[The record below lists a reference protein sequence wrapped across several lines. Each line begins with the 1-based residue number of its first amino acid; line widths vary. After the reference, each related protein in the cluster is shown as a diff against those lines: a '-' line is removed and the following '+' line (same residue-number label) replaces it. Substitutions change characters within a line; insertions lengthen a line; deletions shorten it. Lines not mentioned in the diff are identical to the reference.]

1 MFENFV
7 LTSTVI
13 AFICTPKKHNK
24 MKLKKILQ
32 EMQCVNKW
40 VCKYMVMYSLYFEYR
55 NYRFNVNIVD
65 DFSSFSERCLEC
77 LILCYYL

>member
-1 MFENFV
+1 MYVYTHLVMFENFV

-24 MKLKKILQ
+24 MKLKILQ
-32 EMQCVNKW
+32 EMQYVNKW

-65 DFSSFSERCLEC
+65 GFHLFRRGVWSV
-77 LILCYYL
+77 